1 MNPTLLI
8 LAAGL
13 GTRYGGLKQI
23 DPIGP
28 NGEII
33 IDYSIY
39 DAISAGFGKLVFVIQ
54 HYFEGPFKKK
64 IGSKFD
70 NLVETAYAYQELD
83 ACLDGFELPRTNC
96 PADSVYHQ
104 KFGFD
109 TFSSEQLVRGRDK
122 PWGTGHAILVARDVI
137 HGPFAVIN
145 ADDYYGPNSFK
156 MIASFLTTKDLGC
169 DDYAMVG
176 YTLRDTLSECGPVAR
191 GVCQCDEQMFLRRVA
206 ERKKV
211 EKTAQGARYFD
222 EDGTEHFLTGNEI
235 VSMNLWGFQPSIF
248 HHLQSHFRRFLKE
261 HGGEKGSEL
270 FIPTVVD
277 ELVESGKATVKV
289 LRTDDRWFGVTFR
302 RDGTIAAR
310 CVRKL
315 IKQHLYPENLWEQW
329 QNKTSSRL

>member
-1 MNPTLLI
+1 MKPTLLI

-13 GTRYGGLKQI
+13 GSRYGGLKQI

-54 HYFEGPFKKK
+54 HYFEDSFRKK

-70 NLVETAYAYQELD
+70 GLVQTAYAYQEMD
-83 ACLDGFELPRTNC
+83 ACLDGFKLP
-96 PADSVYHQ
+96 A
-104 KFGFD
+104 
-109 TFSSEQLVRGRDK
+109 GRVK
-122 PWGTGHAILVARDVI
+122 PWGTGHAILVAGDII
-137 HGPFAVIN
+137 HEPFAVIN

-156 MIASFLTTKDLGC
+156 TLAGFLTTKDLRP

-176 YTLRDTLSECGPVAR
+176 FTLRDTLSEYGPVAR
-191 GVCQCDEQMFLRRVA
+191 GICQCDERMFLRRIA

-211 EKTAQGARYFD
+211 EKTSRGARYFD
-222 EDGTEHFLTGNEI
+222 EDGTEHSLTGSEV
-235 VSMNLWGFQPSIF
+235 VSMNLWGFQISIF

-261 HGGEKGSEL
+261 HGNEKDSEL
-270 FIPTVVD
+270 FIPAVID

-289 LRTDDRWFGVTFR
+289 LRTNDIWFGVTFR
-302 RDGTIAAR
+302 RDAITAAR
-310 CVRKL
+310 CIRKL
-315 IKQHLYPENLWEQW
+315 IEQRLYPENLW
-329 QNKTSSRL
+329 K